1 MWQRPAADAGGAAH
15 PFDNV
20 LIWPHD
26 RPPQTH
32 GHAASCLRSR
42 PSGFARMLTR
52 AVRRCGHACMVV
64 CLAAVLGCG
73 SASAADATAAS
84 LTGVP
89 PTTPQAWMED
99 VRATN
104 EARAARGRETA
115 AWAAERERLQAIVA
129 AAAAEGARLDHE
141 AEVANAATAKAGAE
155 IAALGDAGDLDRL
168 RAQLDAGAA
177 DERAR
182 LKSLGMDLP
191 PGILAVPDA
200 GGDDPFGAVMHAL
213 ESAEQAAGTVSVD
226 VVPGHLGSDEVAVK
240 VLRIAGACAWW
251 VALAGDQAGTV
262 ALDGHGGLDLTP
274 VADDSERMAIRQA
287 LAMVEGRR
295 PPDLAVLPVVPFAV
309 AVVPPPSASASA
321 SASVSASVSAPAP
334 AGTAP

>member
-1 MWQRPAADAGGAAH
+1 
-15 PFDNV
+15 
-20 LIWPHD
+20 
-26 RPPQTH
+26 
-32 GHAASCLRSR
+32 
-42 PSGFARMLTR
+42 
-52 AVRRCGHACMVV
+52 MVV
-64 CLAAVLGCG
+64 CLAAMVGCV
-73 SASAADATAAS
+73 SAAAADATTSS
-84 LTGVP
+84 LAGVP

-104 EARAARGRETA
+104 EARAALGRETA

-141 AEVANAATAKAGAE
+141 AEAANAAAARAGAA

-182 LKSLGMDLP
+182 LKSLGLNLP

-213 ESAEQAAGTVSVD
+213 EGAEQAAGTVAVD

-251 VALAGDQAGTV
+251 VALDGDQAGTV

-274 VADDSERMAIRQA
+274 VTDDGERMAIRQA

-295 PPDLAVLPVVPFAV
+295 PPDLAVLPVVPFPV
-309 AVVPPPSASASA
+309 AVVPPPSAP
-321 SASVSASVSAPAP
+321 ASVPAPAPAPAP
-334 AGTAP
+334 AGAGP